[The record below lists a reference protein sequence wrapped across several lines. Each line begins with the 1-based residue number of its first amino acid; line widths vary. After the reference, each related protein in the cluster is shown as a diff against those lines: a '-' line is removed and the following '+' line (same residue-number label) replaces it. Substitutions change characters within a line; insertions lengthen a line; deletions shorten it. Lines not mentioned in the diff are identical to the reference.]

1 MTAVPSPASAD
12 DVTVDSL
19 VPHERGDAWER
30 HLSELVVPMS
40 IRISE
45 SDLPQF
51 RGRLR
56 RRWLGDLALV
66 DCRVRAF
73 AGQRK
78 NGAREAASEGFV
90 TLVLA
95 VAGCEDIAVD
105 KQRHRIQPGG
115 GVALGE
121 EAQFEFQVPGSYRK
135 RLLVVPADALRE
147 VGAPS
152 VSSGMVLLP
161 PTSATVML
169 LNRYLESLESM
180 IPALPST
187 GVEAARSA
195 TLQLVAGA
203 LQSGEE
209 PVDLASAR
217 YSPALK
223 VAMDRWIER
232 HLVDPHL
239 SPESLAAAHSVST
252 RTVHRMFASSG
263 ETFRETV
270 RSRRLAA
277 AREDLVASDL
287 AVAAIAARWGFAD
300 ASHFTRT
307 FRGAYG
313 QSPSAYKAEMAKT
326 GPAQGPQP
334 RGEAVMGTGSH
345 PR

>member
-1 MTAVPSPASAD
+1 MTVVPPPASVD
-12 DVTVDSL
+12 DVTVDGL
-19 VPHERGDAWER
+19 VPHGRRDAWER

-66 DCRVRAF
+66 DCRVRAH
-73 AGQRK
+73 AGQRRS
-78 NGAREAASEGFV
+78 ASREAASDGFV

-95 VAGCEDIAVD
+95 VAGCEDVAVGSR
-105 KQRHRIQPGG
+105 RHRIKPGG

-121 EAQFEFQVPGSYRK
+121 EASFNFQVPGSYRK
-135 RLLVVPADALRE
+135 RILLVPADALRE
-147 VGAPS
+147 VGEPLTG
-152 VSSGMVLLP
+152 SGMVLLP

-169 LNRYLESLESM
+169 LNRYLESVESM
-180 IPALPST
+180 IPALPP
-187 GVEAARSA
+187 GGIEAARNA
-195 TLQLVAGA
+195 TLDLVAGA
-203 LQSGEE
+203 LQGGGESA
-209 PVDLASAR
+209 DLGASR

-223 VAMDRWIER
+223 IAMDRWIER

-239 SPESLAAAHSVST
+239 SPEALAAAHSVST

-263 ETFRETV
+263 GTFREAV

-277 AREDLVASDL
+277 ACEDLTTTDL

-307 FRGAYG
+307 FRSAYG
-313 QSPSAYKAEMAKT
+313 QAPSAYRAERAT
-326 GPAQGPQP
+326 
-334 RGEAVMGTGSH
+334 TGSI
-345 PR
+345 RN